1 MPYKTWQM
9 LFYTNYYKKDSSTHF
24 DFNWHLVMNN
34 WLEFSY
40 TSAECKI
47 NTVQS
52 ILNNVTKR

>member
-9 LFYTNYYKKDSSTHF
+9 LFYTNYYKKTSTHF
-24 DFNWHLVMNN
+24 DIIWHLVMNN